1 MTRFGMLG
9 NLFCMAAAS
18 AGLAIIVPELLYY
31 APMETG
37 LYTAFLFGF
46 AYALT
51 NILKC
56 VR

>member
-1 MTRFGMLG
+1 MTRFSVLG

-46 AYALT
+46 SYALT